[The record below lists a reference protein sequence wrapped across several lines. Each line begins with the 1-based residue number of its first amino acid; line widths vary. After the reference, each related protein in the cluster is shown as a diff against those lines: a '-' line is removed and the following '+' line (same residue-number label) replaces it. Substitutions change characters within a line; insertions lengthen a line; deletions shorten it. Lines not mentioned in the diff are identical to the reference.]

1 MILPKAKKYVSNY
14 VVILGLISLSNSLGQ
29 ATFNQ
34 IINKKKSN
42 HCEERFEN
50 LWTKTLQ
57 DKTEHKTVHRAISP
71 NDNSYVACKVAKRL
85 FFVNR
90 MSRQEKRGPYF
101 AFVYAF
107 VW

>member
-14 VVILGLISLSNSLGQ
+14 VVILGLISLLNSLGQ

-50 LWTKTLQ
+50 L
-57 DKTEHKTVHRAISP
+57 
-71 NDNSYVACKVAKRL
+71 
-85 FFVNR
+85 
-90 MSRQEKRGPYF
+90 
-101 AFVYAF
+101 
-107 VW
+107 